1 MSTTTQRQSIVV
13 LQEGSIGTEVTDLQY
28 ILRFR
33 QFTANAPDGQFGPVT
48 KAAVIRFQKSKNLV
62 TDGIVGPATWAAMG
76 YAWPGNRPG
85 AFLREGDTGNLI
97 RQMQQALLSKGLN
110 PGLVDGVFGPK
121 TKAAVIQLQKNGN
134 GERFSNIQG
143 IVGPLTWSRLV

>member
-1 MSTTTQRQSIVV
+1 MSTTTQRTPITV
-13 LQEGSIGTEVTDLQY
+13 LAERSTGPEVTDLQY

-48 KAAVIRFQKSKNLV
+48 RAAVIRFQKSKNLV
-62 TDGIVGPATWAAMG
+62 TDGIVGPTTWTAMG
-76 YAWPGNRPG
+76 YAWPGNQPG
-85 AFLREGDTGNLI
+85 VFLRGDTGNVV
-97 RQMQQALLSKGLN
+97 RQMQQALLSKELN
-110 PGLVDGVFGPK
+110 LGSADGVFGPK
-121 TKAAVIQLQKNGN
+121 TKTAVIQLQKNDN